1 MPLVISSDSLER
13 SAPGDLASVH
23 EIPSWCG
30 EWLVTPYLSLGAS
43 GITSLLGHTPSIPMF
58 VTKQEELPMIVSSQP
73 TGTMEVGGRRHLEAS
88 FGSNSDQT
96 LSDDTPV
103 SLSEQN
109 TLPNRGVRK
118 RRSRSTKSK
127 GPRQAPFNHQCPNC
141 TSLFDSPKD
150 LRRHLNTVHLTSP
163 IRYFCPTEWKCKH
176 AISAFLRKDNFFRHE
191 RGVHDLEDTEIS
203 RKLVQIHERTWTL
216 KP

>member
-1 MPLVISSDSLER
+1 MPLVFNSDNLER
-13 SAPGDLASVH
+13 SALGDLASVH
-23 EIPSWCG
+23 EIRTWRG
-30 EWLVTPYLSLGAS
+30 EWPVTPDLTLGIS
-43 GITSLLGHTPSIPMF
+43 DITSLLGHNPSIPIF
-58 VTKQEELPMIVSSQP
+58 VTNQEEPPMTVSSQP
-73 TGTMEVGGRRHLEAS
+73 TGTVEVGGRCHLEAS

-103 SLSEQN
+103 SLSEQS
-109 TLPNRGVRK
+109 TLPNRSVRK

-127 GPRQAPFNHQCPNC
+127 GPRPAPFNHQCSNC

-176 AISAFLRKDNFFRHE
+176 AISAFLRKDNFFRHI